1 MEVKKEIEQYYSC
14 GYQSL
19 ENEFQEQQLEI
30 IKKRYLFKVLD
41 IMNQLDKHIQ
51 SNVLKEA
58 GIHYI
63 KFRELHNEIDDG
75 RESDEIGNVQIL
87 DKHKNPTP
95 NYITKEKP
103 EARIIKNLLQMTLI
117 KNLYNKEIEGKTITI
132 ELNEHTKEKL
142 KHYLLNDELRK
153 VCDYIELTHKMS
165 EKVVNDNKNTKKNKL

>member
-30 IKKRYLFKVLD
+30 IKKRYLFKVLN

-63 KFRELHNEIDDG
+63 KFSELHNEIDDI
-75 RESDEIGNVQIL
+75 ESDEIGNIQIL
-87 DKHKNPTP
+87 DKHKNQTP
-95 NYITKEKP
+95 NYIKENP
-103 EARIIKNLLQMTLI
+103 EARIIKNLLQITLI
-117 KNLYNKEIEGKTITI
+117 KNLYNKEIEGKTMTI
-132 ELNEHTKEKL
+132 ELNEHTKEKI
-142 KHYLLNDELRK
+142 KYSLLNDELRK
-153 VCDYIELTHKMS
+153 ICDYIELTHKMS
-165 EKVVNDNKNTKKNKL
+165 ERIPDENKNIKKNKI